1 MKRCHFFNDISGVS
15 LMYDAILFIVLVSF
29 AGVILL
35 PLSQT
40 PIAMKGSIDKHR
52 EQVVDNA
59 LHTFLV
65 SKMDLFQYRFC
76 GNLVDDVA
84 NSIGINVSSGG
95 LYESF
100 TEWLLAHE
108 QRHKTYA
115 TLLAE
120 NLGCQFQLP
129 FSFFGMD
136 RLNVFTQDYDQQLH
150 DEINWFFT
158 GLFGEKYRYNLTA
171 LWHPIKG
178 IRFGGELFV
187 GMRPPTKDCFVAQ
200 TVIMMPYT
208 PAFSVHN
215 YSVVFTKQWMR
226 RELFSKDDVFGNSSI
241 PAITNMSL
249 IFHNY
254 SNALPPFHIKENATK
269 AFQENLSDLMHGFL
283 IDGIKDDTNVLVFP
297 GIVSLSISYGFEK
310 IQNIATQFLDQTLDD
325 SLGETSRMIDRL
337 FGNLNTTITNPFSQ
351 TILEQLNSTISSLIN
366 KSVLSLNEAL
376 EACEELI
383 KEHVTVLISKDLNA
397 VVESLVHNL
406 FDIVETFVDFYEMLI
421 DFLFDR
427 ISLNKAE
434 VTLTIWVVRE

>member
-1 MKRCHFFNDISGVS
+1 MKRFHFFNDSSGVS
-15 LMYDAILFIVLVSF
+15 LMYDAILFIVLISF
-29 AGVILL
+29 SGVILL
-35 PLSQT
+35 PLLQT

-65 SKMDLFQYRFC
+65 SKVDFFRYRFC
-76 GNLVDDVA
+76 GSLVDDVA
-84 NSIGINVSSGG
+84 NCIGINVSSGG

-136 RLNVFTQDYDQQLH
+136 RLNLFTQDYDQQLQG
-150 DEINWFFT
+150 EINRFFT
-158 GLFGEKYRYNLTA
+158 CLFGEKYRYNLTA

-178 IRFGGELFV
+178 IRFGGELSV
-187 GMRPPTKDCFVAQ
+187 GMRPPSKDCFVAQ

-208 PAFSVHN
+208 PVFSVHN

-226 RELFSKDDVFGNSSI
+226 TELFSKDGVFGNSSI

-249 IFHNY
+249 IFDNY
-254 SNALPPFHIKENATK
+254 SNALPPFHKKENATK
-269 AFQENLSDLMHGFL
+269 AFQENLSGLLHGFL
-283 IDGIKDDTNVLVFP
+283 IDGIKNDTNVLMFP
-297 GIVSLSISYGFEK
+297 GIVSLSIRYGFEK
-310 IQNIATQFLDQTLDD
+310 IQNISMQFLDQTLDD
-325 SLGETSRMIDRL
+325 SFGGTSTMIDRL
-337 FGNLNTTITNPFSQ
+337 FGNLNTTIPNPFSQ
-351 TILEQLNSTISSLIN
+351 TILEQLNSTICSLLN
-366 KSVLSLNEAL
+366 KSVISLNEAL
-376 EACEELI
+376 DACEDRI
-383 KEHVTVLISKDLNA
+383 KKHVTVLISKDLDA
-397 VVESLVHNL
+397 IIQTLVHTL
-406 FDIVETFVDFYEMLI
+406 FDTIEYFLDFYEMLI